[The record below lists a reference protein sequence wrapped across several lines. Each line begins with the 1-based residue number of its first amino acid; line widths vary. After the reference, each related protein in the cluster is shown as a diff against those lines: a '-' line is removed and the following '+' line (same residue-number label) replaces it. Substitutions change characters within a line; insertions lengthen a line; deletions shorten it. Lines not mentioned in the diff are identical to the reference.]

1 VGSDRCHEGEAPQ
14 AAFMTNIVLK
24 RIDLSESASGRLG
37 IRCFDV
43 TGSKLAAFLFGGAKG
58 WGTIGFVALRV
69 VVATFW
75 LHSDIP
81 RWVALAA
88 GHPEANGL
96 VRILFGVSMVVPL
109 TYLFTILETL
119 AASSFLLGFL
129 TRLAAVW
136 AVIEFAII
144 GTPVLLSGNTGEALV
159 PALLLSASLVL
170 LLNGSLTLSLD
181 GLIAKRVKT
190 NRN

>member
-1 VGSDRCHEGEAPQ
+1 VAY
-14 AAFMTNIVLK
+14 
-24 RIDLSESASGRLG
+24 
-37 IRCFDV
+37 
-43 TGSKLAAFLFGGAKG
+43 LFGGAKG
-58 WGTIGFVALRV
+58 WGTLAFVALRV
-69 VVATFW
+69 VVAAFW

-96 VRILFGVSMVVPL
+96 VRSLFGVSTVVPL
-109 TYLFTILETL
+109 TYFFTTLETL
-119 AASSFLLGFL
+119 AAISFLLGFV
-129 TRLAAVW
+129 TRLAALW

-144 GTPVLLSGNTGEALV
+144 GTPVLLSGNPGEGLV
-159 PALLLSASLVL
+159 PALLFSTSLVL

-190 NRN
+190 NPNRLVKLAVP